1 LLALAA
7 QLALAGNAPV
17 AVLERGRPFYAGLR
31 HVPALWNALGNRAN
45 LLDAM
50 SYTSVMLRERVPY
63 HCGWSVVSIRSAST
77 GLVAGCQHQNG
88 RFREFLVQYLAL
100 HDGLTVNNTGLPQ
113 PQQSPQSCVLHA
125 GDCRE
130 VLGANAASAD
140 GRRAARQVAHHLGQ
154 SMPSQLDQ
162 QLTQQLAQAR
172 QSQNALKKLFAA
184 PPVEPTANA
193 VICRCEG
200 LRRADFDQL
209 PVARSAREL
218 RLVGRFGMGNCQGRF
233 CAESISRLA
242 ADKGIDFDPGM
253 LNGQVPRW
261 PLRPVALTS
270 MASFFDDTPFHQP
283 TASVCQNEGDR
294 P

>member
-1 LLALAA
+1 
-7 QLALAGNAPV
+7 
-17 AVLERGRPFYAGLR
+17 
-31 HVPALWNALGNRAN
+31 
-45 LLDAM
+45 
-50 SYTSVMLRERVPY
+50 
-63 HCGWSVVSIRSAST
+63 
-77 GLVAGCQHQNG
+77 
-88 RFREFLVQYLAL
+88 
-100 HDGLTVNNTGLPQ
+100 
-113 PQQSPQSCVLHA
+113 
-125 GDCRE
+125 
-130 VLGANAASAD
+130 
-140 GRRAARQVAHHLGQ
+140 
-154 SMPSQLDQ
+154 MPSQLDQ